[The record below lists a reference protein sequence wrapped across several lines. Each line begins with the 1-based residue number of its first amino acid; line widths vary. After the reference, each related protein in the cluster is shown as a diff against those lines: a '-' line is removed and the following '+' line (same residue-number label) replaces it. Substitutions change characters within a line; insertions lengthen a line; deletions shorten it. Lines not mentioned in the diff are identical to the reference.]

1 MVQIN
6 DAKMKLH
13 VHGYVRTCSFI
24 ESYIKI
30 QIVFT
35 QKNYGYLHV
44 KYMYKGV
51 TCTCTCVY
59 KINVHVLYI
68 HCMYR
73 TTDICVCTSNTF

>member
-59 KINVHVLYI
+59 KINVHVLCI
-68 HCMYR
+68 
-73 TTDICVCTSNTF
+73 